1 MKVCVSDTIT
11 QVSTTNHVPN
21 LITYLN
27 WTPILEWH
35 VVWCG
40 SKNRYQKDMCLKESG
55 LCTHNIISIVG
66 PIINMI
72 KGTYITTS

>member
-1 MKVCVSDTIT
+1 
-11 QVSTTNHVPN
+11 
-21 LITYLN
+21 
-27 WTPILEWH
+27 